1 MTCQD
6 LKDKLDTLCKHGH
19 AEDEVVIV
27 LADKSLGAHASSG
40 IESVFAGFDWDR
52 GKILVRPTKSVVSEE
67 RSRDVPQ
74 VKVLWHD
81 VLHCPHCER
90 RITKSAKY
98 CIHCGQKL
106 SKEVIN
112 LDEHKSR
119 SD

>member
-6 LKDKLDTLCKHGH
+6 LKEKLDTLCKLGH

-27 LADKSLGAHASSG
+27 LADKSIGAHASSG
-40 IESVFAGFDWDR
+40 IESAFAGFDWDR
-52 GKILVRPTKSVVSEE
+52 GRILVRPTKSVVSEE
-67 RSRDVPQ
+67 KSRDVPQ

-81 VLHCPHCER
+81 ILHCPHCER
-90 RITKSAKY
+90 RITNSAKY

-112 LDEHKSR
+112 LDEHKS
-119 SD
+119 